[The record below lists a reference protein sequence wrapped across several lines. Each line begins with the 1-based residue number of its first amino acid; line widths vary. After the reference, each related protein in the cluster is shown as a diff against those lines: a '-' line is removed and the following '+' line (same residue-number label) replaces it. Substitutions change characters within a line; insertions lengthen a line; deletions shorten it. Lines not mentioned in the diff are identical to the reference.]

1 MKNRRISRQTFAI
14 RTADDTS
21 RPGEILRTLLA
32 VTMAVGLIATGAIA
46 LPSLS
51 PGEAGAEIQPVT
63 VAPGRSGR
71 RDPAVDRRP
80 ARATGARG
88 YRGASRAGLHAR
100 GAATRIRLQH
110 GQ

>member
-51 PGEAGAEIQPVT
+51 PADAAEEIQPVT
-63 VAPGRSGR
+63 VAQLEPQVLA
-71 RDPAVDRRP
+71 DIE
-80 ARATGARG
+80 
-88 YRGASRAGLHAR
+88 GLHEQASML
-100 GAATRIRLQH
+100 GAPLRESVSSMAKAIPA
-110 GQ
+110 